1 MLPRG
6 VSFSIANNPSYHITF
21 HISSIIQIISSH
33 HCTE

>member
-6 VSFSIANNPSYHITF
+6 VSFSIANYPSYHLTF
-21 HISSIIQIISSH
+21 HISSIIQIILAH